1 MVTVSSVSGSDHQVY
16 KFMDELTKRINELLE
31 LADQADKMGLEDRS
45 MRLLGQAAE
54 LETELI
60 KLQAA

>member
-1 MVTVSSVSGSDHQVY
+1 
-16 KFMDELTKRINELLE
+16 MDELTKRINELLE